1 MRRFELEPFLANI
14 ERYKINDVGI
24 VPPIV
29 IAIIMSGLAKKYSMA
44 SVRHLV
50 VGAAPLSKESQHR
63 IRELMSPE
71 ARVNQVWGMTE
82 MSCIASHFPYPTDD
96 TSGSIGYILP
106 NIDAKYISKP
116 AVS

>member
-1 MRRFELEPFLANI
+1 MRRFDLENFLANI
-14 ERYKINDVGI
+14 EKYQINEMGI

-44 SVRHLV
+44 SVRYIG
-50 VGAAPLSKESQHR
+50 VGAAPLGKASQDR

-82 MSCIASHFPYPTDD
+82 MTCVASQFPYPADD
-96 TSGSIGYILP
+96 TSGSVGYFLP
-106 NIDAKYISKP
+106 NVDAKYISSS
-116 AVS
+116 AIS